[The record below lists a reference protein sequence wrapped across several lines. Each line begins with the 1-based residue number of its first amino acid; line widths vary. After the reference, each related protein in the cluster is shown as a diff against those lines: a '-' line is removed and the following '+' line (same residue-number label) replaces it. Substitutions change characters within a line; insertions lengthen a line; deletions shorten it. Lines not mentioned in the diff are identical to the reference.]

1 MKEKKNKRG
10 TEKTIHFQPQIKK
23 ATDSLKKGVK
33 AIKIG
38 FNPKEPN
45 FFTIALKTELWNRNT
60 F

>member
-38 FNPKEPN
+38 LNPKEPN
-45 FFTIALKTELWNRNT
+45 FFTIA
-60 F
+60 